1 MADKSKHKKRVNITR
16 DHNDK
21 RSIDELSDDSAFKL
35 DEIDEPEMSYES
47 SEERGKEFEKID
59 AESQVEKLE
68 EKLSSALDD
77 LLRERAAFINYRKRT
92 EEEKDQIRR
101 FGAQDLAFDLLTVL
115 DYFEESL
122 KFTSNDADSSPV
134 IQGVKFTIEELHR
147 LLGKHG
153 VREIET
159 DIPFDPKFH
168 EAFGTE
174 ETSDHKPDTI
184 LKVHRKGYT
193 FKDRVLRPAMVTVS
207 KAPKSETVRSG
218 IKEVDEK
225 ISNKDRTSS
234 DNGGSLSMET
244 EQ

>member
-1 MADKSKHKKRVNITR
+1 MADKSKHKKHENISR
-16 DHNDK
+16 DHDDK
-21 RSIDELSDDSAFKL
+21 RGIGEMSDDSAS
-35 DEIDEPEMSYES
+35 EIDETEES
-47 SEERGKEFEKID
+47 EAPDRSSKEPIK
-59 AESQVEKLE
+59 ESDRMDVYSQLE
-68 EKLSSALDD
+68 NLEDKLSKANDD

-122 KFTSNDADSSPV
+122 KFTSKDADSSPV

-159 DIPFDPKFH
+159 DIPFDPKIH
-168 EAFGTE
+168 EAFASE
-174 ETSDHKPDTI
+174 ETSEHKPDTI

-207 KAPKSETVRSG
+207 KNS
-218 IKEVDEK
+218 
-225 ISNKDRTSS
+225 
-234 DNGGSLSMET
+234 
-244 EQ
+244 

>member
-1 MADKSKHKKRVNITR
+1 MADKSKHKKLVNITR
-16 DHNDK
+16 DHSAK
-21 RSIDELSDDSAFKL
+21 RDPDELSDDSDSVL
-35 DEIDEPEMSYES
+35 DETEKSELADES
-47 SEERGKEFEKID
+47 SKEPGIESERMD
-59 AESQVEKLE
+59 VYSQLE
-68 EKLSSALDD
+68 NLEDKLSKANDD

-115 DYFEESL
+115 DYFEESM
-122 KFTSNDADSSPV
+122 KFTSKDADSSPV

-159 DIPFDPKFH
+159 NIPFDPKIH

-174 ETSDHKPDTI
+174 ETSEHKPDTI

-207 KAPKSETVRSG
+207 KNSKTGNKESESFESG
-218 IKEVDEK
+218 NIEMEEE
-225 ISNKDRTSS
+225 ISN
-234 DNGGSLSMET
+234 
-244 EQ
+244 

>member
-21 RSIDELSDDSAFKL
+21 RSTDELSDDSDSKL
-35 DEIDEPEMSYES
+35 DEIDEPEMSDES
-47 SEERGKEFEKID
+47 TVEREEESEKMD
-59 AESQVEKLE
+59 VESQMEILE
-68 EKLSSALDD
+68 EKLSKATDD

-122 KFTSNDADSSPV
+122 KFTSKDADSSPV

-174 ETSDHKPDTI
+174 VTSEHKPDTI
-184 LKVHRKGYT
+184 LKVHRKGYL

-207 KAPKSETVRSG
+207 KAPGSETVQSG
-218 IKEVDEK
+218 IKEVDEG
-225 ISNKDRTSS
+225 ISDKDRTS
-234 DNGGSLSMET
+234 DADTESLNMET